1 MYRCIGVGVGV
12 AGVGA
17 RVPMKITFIAK
28 SKGYIWFSCGIGVGQ
43 YIATA
48 GIEARLTLA
57 SNC

>member
-1 MYRCIGVGVGV
+1 
-12 AGVGA
+12 
-17 RVPMKITFIAK
+17 MKITFIAK
-28 SKGYIWFSCGIGVGQ
+28 SKGYIWFRCGIGVGQ